1 MKAIKS
7 KNEPKALPEK
17 RRRNITK
24 TLLEEDSEEKNFP
37 ENSQDDEEDCPCEEN
52 KKYGCSECKKRFRKK
67 SDCDTQ
73 MRVHTR
79 EKPNECC
86 ICGKRFSQSANLQR
100 HKKIHS
106 DERPFKCKYKDCTY
120 AAKRKDDLIQH
131 INRTHLKIPA
141 KKPKKVHICDTCSRR
156 FPFLSALKRHLTS
169 HEKIRPFSCDI
180 CSKPFKDKYQLSMH
194 KKRVHRQEQTA
205 SSSKEESMQHA
216 EQIQT
221 ESFQTPSTSA
231 QATELI
237 EFEEVASRE
246 MIFTPR
252 EAEEFLEHFN
262 IDTEI
267 MQMETS
273 AQMELFSEI
282 ETEKN
287 IFECF
292 FCKERFA
299 DENSRK
305 EHERNSHNFY
315 YF

>member
-1 MKAIKS
+1 
-7 KNEPKALPEK
+7 
-17 RRRNITK
+17 
-24 TLLEEDSEEKNFP
+24 
-37 ENSQDDEEDCPCEEN
+37 
-52 KKYGCSECKKRFRKK
+52 
-67 SDCDTQ
+67 

-79 EKPNECC
+79 EKPYECC

-131 INRTHLKIPA
+131 INQTHLKTSVEYIQDVDNDKVDKDQKESMKNSHYPVDKNLKSVEYEEA
-141 KKPKKVHICDTCSRR
+141 VEEKKKYECTLCKKKFKTAYKLDLHIRTHTGEK
-156 FPFLSALKRHLTS
+156 PFQ
-169 HEKIRPFSCDI
+169 CDI
-180 CSKPFKDKYQLSMH
+180 CEKRFSQQGILINH
-194 KKRVHRQEQTA
+194 KKTHSKKRPFICKDCGYAAKMKTHLIQHVNQLHPYANA
-205 SSSKEESMQHA
+205 SEVMIESMQHA